1 MADTR
6 RFTITMIPR
15 EDSDRAAW
23 VNLSL
28 QGLAAAYSDAEPD
41 YSVSP
46 QLSAADRV
54 ELQRRLAAHQAD
66 PSTSIP
72 WEEVRAS
79 LFKRKD

>member
-1 MADTR
+1 MTDTR
-6 RFTITMIPR
+6 GFTITMIPR
-15 EDSDRAAW
+15 EDSDHAAW

-28 QGLAAAYSDAEPD
+28 QGLAAAYSDGEPD

-46 QLSAADRV
+46 QLSANDRA
-54 ELQRRLAAHQAD
+54 ELQQRLAAHKAD

-79 LFKRKD
+79 LFKNQD

>member
-46 QLSAADRV
+46 QLSAADRA
-54 ELQRRLAAHQAD
+54 ELQQRLAAHKAD